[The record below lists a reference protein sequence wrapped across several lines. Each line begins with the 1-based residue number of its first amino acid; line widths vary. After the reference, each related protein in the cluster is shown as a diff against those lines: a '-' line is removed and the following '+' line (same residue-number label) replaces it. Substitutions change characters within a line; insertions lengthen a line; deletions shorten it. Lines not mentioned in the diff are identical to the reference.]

1 MERFSVKKPY
11 TVLVAVLMVLVLGVV
26 SLTNMT
32 ADLLPPINLPYMM
45 IVTAYP
51 GASPEKVE
59 AEVTQLL
66 ESNLGTVSGVTNVYS
81 TSAENVSMVQLEFE
95 EDTNMD
101 SAMVKVSSAVQNAS
115 ASLPEMCGT
124 PSIIEMSPDMMATMY
139 LGVGKEGYDIY
150 QNSTF
155 VRDEIV
161 PYIERQP
168 GVASVSTVGLVEKSI
183 QVDLNKHKIDD
194 LNDKILMQTDKKL
207 AEAKAELDK
216 AEKTVKDGKTELDKQ
231 KAAFGSMLASGVM
244 GPVQGQITQQAGQ
257 IKQVLDQLLQQVGT
271 LRDAVS
277 ESELVQALDNVMAD
291 MHTLH
296 TLLEKVESGTA
307 TPEEIAQIPSLIGQ
321 IQQNLKIVLEQLGAQ
336 QNPVPTLPP
345 LPDATKVPE
354 KPVMPTPT
362 PEVTATTAP
371 TPTSTPTTVPT
382 ATPTSTPTPTA
393 TPVTPA
399 ESPVQSPDTAE
410 QLTAKKP
417 FRVEFLGTKANTD
430 AVMPI
435 GATTQ
440 PKGIVATVDSIYN
453 TLEKMSALA
462 QKMPQL
468 AEALKG
474 VLGGLSQ
481 AQLEAAVG
489 FSTAQ
494 NQLLAAETQLEAA
507 RTQYETA
514 RTEALKNANLDKLL
528 NVSTLSSLIY
538 AQNFAMPAGY
548 IDDANDN
555 AWLLKIGEEYGSAED
570 ISQSLLCSVEGLGD
584 VRISDVADITV
595 VDNAEESYARLNG
608 GNAVVLCVYKGSTA
622 GTNEVSRQCKSA
634 LEELGDKYEG
644 FSSVI
649 LMDQGDYITLIVNSV
664 VSSMMLGALLAIV
677 VLALFLKDIKPTLVV
692 GISIPLSVLFAIV
705 LMYFSGLTLN
715 MMTLSGLALGIGM
728 LVDNS
733 VVVIENIYRLRA
745 RGVPAARAA
754 VQGTKQVAGSIIAS
768 TLTTVCVFLPMVFTS
783 GTVRELLMPM
793 GLAITYCLMASLL
806 VAMTVVPAAGSTV
819 LRKSKDKPHPLF
831 EKVQNAYGKS
841 LEWCLRHKAVP
852 LTIAGG
858 LLVFCIYRVAVMGIV
873 ILPEMTSNEIQVSV
887 YTNEDLDRESSYAAM
902 DKAMDAMLQVDGVK
916 DVGIMDAGSTMGM
929 VGGLSGMSSGGSY
942 GSYACYVTTQ
952 TENPGASEINRIC
965 EELEAISNPAE
976 CTVVAS
982 AGGMSDMSAMMGS
995 GLTLSVYGPNLDTIT
1010 RITEDVIDL
1019 VDSVEG
1025 FTDATNGITESGDQT
1040 IQLKIDRDKAM
1051 SWGLTVAQVYQQISQ
1066 RLTTT
1071 ASSTNITVDGVSM
1084 QVNIQD
1090 TTDPVTVENLMEIP
1104 FTCTVM
1110 DDMGMQTTEEHY
1122 LHEFAT
1128 MAYTTSVGTVHRE
1141 NQLRY
1146 IDVTA
1151 VTEPGYNTT
1160 LLSRELEQKLND
1172 YTQSGALPDGYSIR
1186 FGGETKQV
1194 KEMITQMSQLMLV
1207 ALIFV
1212 YLVMV
1217 AQFQSLLSPFIV
1229 LFTVP
1234 LAFTGG
1240 LLGLMAYGQQ
1250 LSMLSLMGFL
1260 VLMGTVVN
1268 NGIVFVDY
1276 TNQLRIGGMERR
1288 PALIAAGCTRMRPI
1302 FMTALTTI
1310 LAMAQLIFGD
1320 DMGSQLGGGMAV
1332 VIASGLLYATIMTL
1346 YIVPIMYD
1354 ILFKRPPLNVDVG
1367 GEDLDTELDDAAEYL
1382 ATVRAHEIEQQG
1394 EQSACDMDAQNTAK
1408 KETVH
1413 E

>member
-11 TVLVAVLMVLVLGVV
+11 TVLVAVLMVLVLGFV

-66 ESNLGTVSGVTNVYS
+66 ESSLGTVSGVTNVYS
-81 TSAENVSMVQLEFE
+81 TSSENVSMVQLEFE

-101 SAMVKVSSAVQNAS
+101 SAMVKVSSAVQNTS
-115 ASLPEMCGT
+115 ASLPETCGT
-124 PSIIEMSPDMMATMY
+124 PSIIEISPDMMATMY

-155 VRDEIV
+155 VRDEVV

-183 QVDLNKHKIDD
+183 QVDLNKQKIDD
-194 LNDKILMQTDKKL
+194 LNDEILAQTDKKL
-207 AEAKAELDK
+207 AQAKRELDK
-216 AEKTVKDGKTELDKQ
+216 AEKTVKDGKAALEQQ
-231 KAAFGSMLASGVM
+231 KAAFGSMMASGVM
-244 GPVQGQITQQAGQ
+244 GPVQGQITQQAAQ
-257 IKQVLDQLLQQVGT
+257 IKQVLDQLLAQVEK
-271 LRDAVS
+271 LRDAANQS
-277 ESELVQALDNVMAD
+277 ESVQALDGVLAD
-291 MHTLH
+291 MHTLRS
-296 TLLEKVESGTA
+296 LLEKAENGTA
-307 TPEEIAQIPSLIGQ
+307 SPEEIAQIPVLIAR
-321 IQQNLKIVLEQLGAQ
+321 IQQNLNTVLGQLGAQ
-336 QNPVPTLPP
+336 PTPAPAP
-345 LPDATKVPE
+345 LPTPAPMPTATP
-354 KPVMPTPT
+354 MPTPT
-362 PEVTATTAP
+362 PTLVPE
-371 TPTSTPTTVPT
+371 STPAP
-382 ATPTSTPTPTA
+382 SQS
-393 TPVTPA
+393 A
-399 ESPVQSPDTAE
+399 ENLA
-410 QLTAKKP
+410 AKAP
-417 FRVEFLGTKANTD
+417 FRVQLLGTD
-430 AVMPI
+430 V
-435 GATTQ
+435 Q
-440 PKGIVATVDSIYN
+440 PKGISGMLDDVYG
-453 TLEKMSALA
+453 TLEKLSALA

-474 VLGGLSQ
+474 MIGGLSQ

-494 NQLLAAETQLEAA
+494 NQLLAAQTQLEAS

-528 NVSTLSSLIY
+528 NVSTLSGLIY

-548 IDDANDN
+548 IDDVNDN
-555 AWLLKIGEEYGSAED
+555 AWLLKIGQEYGSAED
-570 ISQSLLCSVEGLGD
+570 IAQSLLCHVEGLGD

-595 VDNAEESYARLNG
+595 IDNAQDSYARLNG
-608 GNAVVLCVYKGSTA
+608 GSAVVLCVYKGSTA
-622 GTNEVSRQCKSA
+622 GTNDVSRQCKSA
-634 LEELGDKYEG
+634 LEELEEKHEG
-644 FSSVI
+644 FSSVV

-664 VSSMMLGALLAIV
+664 VSSMVLGALLAIV
-677 VLALFLKDIKPTLVV
+677 VLALFLRDVKPTLVV

-705 LMYFSGLTLN
+705 LMYFSNLSLN

-768 TLTTVCVFLPMVFTS
+768 TLTTVCVFLPMVFTA

-793 GLAITYCLMASLL
+793 GLAITYCLMASLI

-819 LRKSKDKPHPLF
+819 LRKSKDHAHPLF
-831 EKVQNAYGKS
+831 EKVQAAYGKS

-858 LLVFCIYRVAVMGIV
+858 LLVFCMYRVAVMGIV
-873 ILPEMTSNEIQVSV
+873 ILPPMTSNEIEVNV
-887 YTNEDLDRESSYAAM
+887 FTNEDLDRAGSYAAM
-902 DKAMDAMLQVDGVK
+902 DKAMDAMLQVEGIK

-929 VGGLSGMSSGGSY
+929 VGGLTGISTNGSY
-942 GSYACYVTTQ
+942 GSYICYVTTEK
-952 TENPGASEINRIC
+952 ENPGAAEINRIC
-965 EELEAISNPAE
+965 EDLEAIANPAE
-976 CTVVAS
+976 YTIEAS

-995 GLTLSVYGPNLDTIT
+995 GLSLSVYGSNLDTIT
-1010 RITEDVIDL
+1010 KITEDVIQL
-1019 VDSVEG
+1019 VDGIEG
-1025 FTDATNGITESGDQT
+1025 FAGATNGIAESGDQT
-1040 IQLKIDRDKAM
+1040 IQLRIDRDKAM
-1051 SWGLTVAQVYQQISQ
+1051 RWGLTVAQVYQQISQ

-1071 ASSTNITVDGVSM
+1071 AASTNITVDGVSM
-1084 QVNIQD
+1084 RVSIQD
-1090 TTDPVTVENLMEIP
+1090 VTNPVTVENLMDIP
-1104 FTCTVM
+1104 FSCTVM
-1110 DDMGMQTTEEHY
+1110 DDMGMQKTEEHF
-1122 LHEFAT
+1122 LREFAA
-1128 MAYTTSVGTVHRE
+1128 MEYTTSVGTVHRE
-1141 NQLRY
+1141 NQQRF
-1146 IDVTA
+1146 INVTA
-1151 VTEPGYNTT
+1151 KTEPGYNTA
-1160 LLSRELEQKLND
+1160 LLSRTLEHKLD
-1172 YTQSGALPDGYSIR
+1172 EYIQSGSLPDGYSIR

-1194 KEMITQMSQLMLV
+1194 NEMITQMSQLMLV

-1346 YIVPIMYD
+1346 YIVPVMYD

-1367 GEDLDTELDDAAEYL
+1367 NEDLDTELDDAAEYL
-1382 ATVRAHEIEQQG
+1382 AAVRAHEVEQQG
-1394 EQSACDMDAQNTAK
+1394 EQSAKDLDAQNKAE
-1408 KETVH
+1408 KEDTH
-1413 E
+1413 A